1 MTDQTKWEVFDK
13 DALVVEYA
21 RLRRQRLRDA
31 IGEFI
36 SDDDASVEEMV
47 EVIKTEI
54 TEWLEHYQKGYDKCQ
69 ESLQK
74 LQQI

>member
-1 MTDQTKWEVFDK
+1 MTDETKWEVFDNE
-13 DALVVEYA
+13 ALVVEYA
-21 RLRRQRLRDA
+21 RQRRQRLQNA
-31 IGEFI
+31 IGEYL
-36 SDDDASVEEMV
+36 SDDEATVEEMV

-74 LQQI
+74 LQRI